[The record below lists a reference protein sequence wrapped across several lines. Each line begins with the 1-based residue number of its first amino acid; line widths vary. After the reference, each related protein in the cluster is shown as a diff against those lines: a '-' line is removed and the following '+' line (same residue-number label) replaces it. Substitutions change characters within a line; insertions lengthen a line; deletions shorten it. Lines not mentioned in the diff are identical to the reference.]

1 MAASTRFLNKPWHA
15 DKVSPKTLKKKHK
28 VIPKDANHEDGPE
41 GEAWKKLPFRGRP
54 IMMPLSERRQPEFFS
69 FFRGKNQIILRQTE
83 NRSAESDFSL
93 GADWKTHV
101 RISKRRPAPRP
112 FLPAFPAHGEFI
124 SSYSSDKGTAA
135 SCTRKVP
142 TGLRGTA
149 HHAARRTTSPSQ
161 MTGTTTFF
169 FLFES
174 GKTRENRSKS
184 S

>member
-1 MAASTRFLNKPWHA
+1 MACGQSVTKN
-15 DKVSPKTLKKKHK
+15 LKKRSIRSFLKTQIMKTAPKAKH
-28 VIPKDANHEDGPE
+28 G
-41 GEAWKKLPFRGRP
+41 KKLPFRGRP

-69 FFRGKNQIILRQTE
+69 FFRGKNQFILRQTE
-83 NRSAESDFSL
+83 NRSASDFSL

-142 TGLRGTA
+142 TGLLGTA
-149 HHAARRTTSPSQ
+149 HHTAGRTAGPTQ
-161 MTGTTTFF
+161 MTGTTAFVLSF
-169 FLFES
+169 
-174 GKTRENRSKS
+174 
-184 S
+184 

>member
-1 MAASTRFLNKPWHA
+1 MACGQSVTKN
-15 DKVSPKTLKKKHK
+15 LKKRSIRSFLKTQIMKTASKAKH
-28 VIPKDANHEDGPE
+28 G
-41 GEAWKKLPFRGRP
+41 KKLPFRGRP

-93 GADWKTHV
+93 SADWKTHV

-112 FLPAFPAHGEFI
+112 FLPAFPTHGEFI
-124 SSYSSDKGTAA
+124 SSYSSDKGTAT